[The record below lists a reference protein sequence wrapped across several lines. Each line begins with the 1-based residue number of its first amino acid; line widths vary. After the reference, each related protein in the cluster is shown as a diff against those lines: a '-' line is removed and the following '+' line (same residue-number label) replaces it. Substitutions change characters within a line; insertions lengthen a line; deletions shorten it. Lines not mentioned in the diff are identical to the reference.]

1 MEKLKKG
8 ISDVIRSKVS
18 PAVEKDTREW
28 PPTCSYFIYQPER
41 PFSDEE
47 ETEEN

>member
-1 MEKLKKG
+1 MENLKKG
-8 ISDVIRSKVS
+8 ISDMIRSKVT

-28 PPTCSYFIYQPER
+28 PPTCSTFIFQPER

>member
-8 ISDVIRSKVS
+8 ISDMIRSKVKT
-18 PAVEKDTREW
+18 AVEKDPREW
-28 PPTCSYFIYQPER
+28 PPTCSTYTFQPER

>member
-8 ISDVIRSKVS
+8 ISDMIRSKVQT
-18 PAVEKDTREW
+18 AVEKDPREW
-28 PPTCSYFIYQPER
+28 PPTCSTYTFQPER

>member
-1 MEKLKKG
+1 M
-8 ISDVIRSKVS
+8 IRSKIT
-18 PAVEKDTREW
+18 PAIEKTPRGW
-28 PPTCSYFIYQPER
+28 PPTCDTYTFQPER

>member
-8 ISDVIRSKVS
+8 ISDMMRSKIT
-18 PAVEKDTREW
+18 PAVEKAPREW
-28 PPTCSYFIYQPER
+28 PPTCDYFTYQPER